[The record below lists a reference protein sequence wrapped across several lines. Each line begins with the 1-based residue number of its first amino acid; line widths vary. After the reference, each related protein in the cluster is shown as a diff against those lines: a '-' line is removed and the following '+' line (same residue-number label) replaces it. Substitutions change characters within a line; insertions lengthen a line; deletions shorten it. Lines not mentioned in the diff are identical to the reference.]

1 MTQQTVDCL
10 STFLNA
16 RPKRVP
22 KGARLKAITF
32 DWLSIC
38 LTRLADSDNIR
49 AVNTGPK
56 TNKEL
61 RFLVTP

>member
-1 MTQQTVDCL
+1 MTSPGALT
-10 STFLNA
+10 A
-16 RPKRVP
+16 GPKRVP
-22 KGARLKAITF
+22 KGARLKAITSG
-32 DWLSIC
+32 WLSIC
-38 LTRLADSDNIR
+38 LTRPADSGDIR

>member
-22 KGARLKAITF
+22 KGARLKALAF
-32 DWLSIC
+32 GWLSIC
-38 LTRLADSDNIR
+38 PTDQLIG
-49 AVNTGPK
+49 AVNTRPK

-61 RFLVTP
+61 RFLLTP